1 MDIREEYFD
10 LIDDGCQ
17 SENYYQNFDNQISD
31 LLENHSHYFMNLEN
45 PNVPKISEM
54 IHPKE
59 NNVNDESK
67 RIFIIIKLK
76 REKQKHNYPD
86 DPKKRLHTFK
96 SQDNM
101 IKIIKINFFNFLLN
115 LSNDFIFY
123 ETKNSR
129 KKLINIL
136 NDFKTDVTIK
146 LNLILLDFTIKE
158 LFSLPISKKYVN
170 YNKDHNI
177 KLIEEL
183 SKFNFEFRKFFN
195 HKISYMILLYCDKKK
210 KNTLLKKFK
219 MKTAIPLYEYVKL
232 NKNFKKKKPEYIKEI
247 INLGKNFLSYFQNK
261 KERTSQLKKKLFVY
275 INYILNDRKNNE

>member
-31 LLENHSHYFMNLEN
+31 LRENHSHYFMNLEN

-101 IKIIKINFFNFLLN
+101 IKIIKIHFFNFLLK

-158 LFSLPISKKYVN
+158 LFSLPISKKYVK
-170 YNKDHNI
+170 YNKYHNI

-183 SKFNFEFRKFFN
+183 SKFNFEFSIFFN

-210 KNTLLKKFK
+210 KNTLLQKFK

>member
-31 LLENHSHYFMNLEN
+31 LRENHSHYFMNLEN

-54 IHPKE
+54 IHSKE

-101 IKIIKINFFNFLLN
+101 IKIIKIHFFNFLLN

-158 LFSLPISKKYVN
+158 LFSLPISKKYVK

-183 SKFNFEFRKFFN
+183 SKFNFEFSIFFN
-195 HKISYMILLYCDKKK
+195 HKISYMILLYSDKNQ

-219 MKTAIPLYEYVKL
+219 MKTATPLYEYVKL

>member
-31 LLENHSHYFMNLEN
+31 LRENHSHYFMNLEN

-101 IKIIKINFFNFLLN
+101 IKIIKIHFFNFLLN

-195 HKISYMILLYCDKKK
+195 HKISYMILLYCEKKK
-210 KNTLLKKFK
+210 KKHFITK
-219 MKTAIPLYEYVKL
+219 I
-232 NKNFKKKKPEYIKEI
+232 
-247 INLGKNFLSYFQNK
+247 
-261 KERTSQLKKKLFVY
+261 
-275 INYILNDRKNNE
+275 

>member
-10 LIDDGCQ
+10 LIDDSCQ
-17 SENYYQNFDNQISD
+17 SENYYQNFENQISD
-31 LLENHSHYFMNLEN
+31 LKENHSHYFMNLEN

-54 IHPKE
+54 IHSKE
-59 NNVNDESK
+59 NNVNDQSK

-101 IKIIKINFFNFLLN
+101 IKIIKIHFFNFLLK

-158 LFSLPISKKYVN
+158 LFSLPISKKYVK

-183 SKFNFEFRKFFN
+183 SKFNFEFSIFFN
-195 HKISYMILLYCDKKK
+195 HKISYMILLYSDKNQ

-219 MKTAIPLYEYVKL
+219 MKTATPLYEYVKL

-275 INYILNDRKNNE
+275 INYILNDRKNNK

>member
-17 SENYYQNFDNQISD
+17 SENNYQNFDNQISD

-54 IHPKE
+54 IHSKE

-101 IKIIKINFFNFLLN
+101 IKIIKIHFFNFLLN

-136 NDFKTDVTIK
+136 NDFKTDVTVK
-146 LNLILLDFTIKE
+146 LNLMLLDFTIKE
-158 LFSLPISKKYVN
+158 LFSLPISKKYVK

-183 SKFNFEFRKFFN
+183 SQFNFEFSIFFN
-195 HKISYMILLYCDKKK
+195 HKISYMILLYSDKNQ

-219 MKTAIPLYEYVKL
+219 MKTATPLYEYVKL

>member
-31 LLENHSHYFMNLEN
+31 LRENHSHYFMNLEN

-101 IKIIKINFFNFLLN
+101 IKIIKIHFFNFLLN

-158 LFSLPISKKYVN
+158 LFSLPISKKYVK

-183 SKFNFEFRKFFN
+183 SKFNFEFSIFFN
-195 HKISYMILLYCDKKK
+195 HKISYMILLYSDKNQ

-219 MKTAIPLYEYVKL
+219 MKTATPLYEYVKL

-247 INLGKNFLSYFQNK
+247 IK
-261 KERTSQLKKKLFVY
+261 
-275 INYILNDRKNNE
+275 

>member
-10 LIDDGCQ
+10 LIDDSCQ
-17 SENYYQNFDNQISD
+17 SENYYQNFENQISD
-31 LLENHSHYFMNLEN
+31 LKENHSHYFMNLEN

-54 IHPKE
+54 IHSKE
-59 NNVNDESK
+59 NNVNDQSK

-101 IKIIKINFFNFLLN
+101 IKIIKIHFFNFLLK

-158 LFSLPISKKYVN
+158 LFSLPISKKYVK

-183 SKFNFEFRKFFN
+183 SKFNFEFSIFFN
-195 HKISYMILLYCDKKK
+195 HKISYMILLYSDKNQ

-219 MKTAIPLYEYVKL
+219 MKTATPLYEYVKL

-275 INYILNDRKNNE
+275 INSILNDRKNNK

>member
-31 LLENHSHYFMNLEN
+31 LRENHSHYFMNLEN

-101 IKIIKINFFNFLLN
+101 IKIIKIHFFNFLLN

-158 LFSLPISKKYVN
+158 LFSLPISKKYVK

-183 SKFNFEFRKFFN
+183 SKFNFEFSIFFN
-195 HKISYMILLYCDKKK
+195 HKISYMILLYSDKNQ

-219 MKTAIPLYEYVKL
+219 MKTATPLYEYVKL